1 MIDLHSLIY
10 FKKVAELQHLTRA
23 AEELRVAQP
32 SLSRTIAGL
41 EAELGVKL
49 FDRVGKGIV
58 LNRNG
63 AILLRHTNSV
73 LRELADAQA
82 ELADQEAEGNRTVT
96 ISLFAAS
103 KLLPQLISDFKAEF
117 PSIRLQIIQH
127 DLREQGEG
135 ERDIAIFSSVQP
147 AVGENERVLIEEELL
162 LALPEGSPLASQRI
176 LPLSDLAEMEFICLH
191 NGKSLRTI
199 TDLYCQMAGFSPRVV
214 LECDSPE
221 TMRELICAGMGIS
234 FVPSIT

>member
-135 ERDIAIFSSVQP
+135 ERDQ
-147 AVGENERVLIEEELL
+147 G
-162 LALPEGSPLASQRI
+162 
-176 LPLSDLAEMEFICLH
+176 
-191 NGKSLRTI
+191 
-199 TDLYCQMAGFSPRVV
+199 
-214 LECDSPE
+214 DS
-221 TMRELICAGMGIS
+221 I
-234 FVPSIT
+234 

>member
-96 ISLFAAS
+96 ISLFCRQQA
-103 KLLPQLISDFKAEF
+103 P
-117 PSIRLQIIQH
+117 PSA
-127 DLREQGEG
+127 DLR
-135 ERDIAIFSSVQP
+135 
-147 AVGENERVLIEEELL
+147 L
-162 LALPEGSPLASQRI
+162 
-176 LPLSDLAEMEFICLH
+176 
-191 NGKSLRTI
+191 
-199 TDLYCQMAGFSPRVV
+199 
-214 LECDSPE
+214 
-221 TMRELICAGMGIS
+221 
-234 FVPSIT
+234 

>member
-10 FKKVAELQHLTRA
+10 FKKVAELQHL
-23 AEELRVAQP
+23 
-32 SLSRTIAGL
+32 AGL

-162 LALPEGSPLASQRI
+162 LALPEGSPFPTWRRWSSSACIKVRACG
-176 LPLSDLAEMEFICLH
+176 P
-191 NGKSLRTI
+191 
-199 TDLYCQMAGFSPRVV
+199 SPTCTARWRAFPPGW
-214 LECDSPE
+214 CWSA
-221 TMRELICAGMGIS
+221 TARRRCGN
-234 FVPSIT
+234 